1 VTSYIIRRIVQLVVV
16 VFIVS
21 VLVFGIMRALPG
33 DPILLL
39 ISGQER
45 TADTPAVIAQL
56 RHDNGLDRS
65 YVVQYVS
72 WIGGALKGNLGKS
85 IDTGNSVSS
94 DLLTHLGV
102 GAGVLCAVKR
112 GTWID
117 STVTA
122 LANAGTTVPVFWL
135 ALMLILVF
143 GVWLGWLPTFGYT
156 SPFVDFGQNLRGIIL
171 PVMCLALFPMA
182 SVCRQTR
189 SAMLGVLHQ
198 DYIRTAW
205 SKGLKQ
211 RAVIVKHALKNTLIP
226 IVTLSGMTLGAVVG
240 GAVFEETVFV
250 IPGMGNLAVNAVNN
264 QDYPVIQGITLFV
277 AFVVLV
283 VNLLVDISYGW
294 LDPRIRYS

>member
-1 VTSYIIRRIVQLVVV
+1 M
-16 VFIVS
+16 FK
-21 VLVFGIMRALPG
+21 G
-33 DPILLL
+33 D
-39 ISGQER
+39 
-45 TADTPAVIAQL
+45 
-56 RHDNGLDRS
+56 
-65 YVVQYVS
+65 
-72 WIGGALKGNLGKS
+72 LGKS
-85 IDTGNSVSS
+85 IVYGTPVAPEIFRRVPISLHIG
-94 DLLTHLGV
+94 LLGWIIGTLLGI
-102 GAGVLCAVKR
+102 GAGTLCAVKR

-117 STVTA
+117 STVTG
-122 LANAGTTVPVFWL
+122 LANAATTMPVFWL
-135 ALMLILVF
+135 ALILMYIF
-143 GVWLGWLPTFGYT
+143 ALWLKILPVQGYT
-156 SPFVDFGQNLRGIIL
+156 STFTNLGLNTRQIIM

-182 SVCRQTR
+182 AICRQTR